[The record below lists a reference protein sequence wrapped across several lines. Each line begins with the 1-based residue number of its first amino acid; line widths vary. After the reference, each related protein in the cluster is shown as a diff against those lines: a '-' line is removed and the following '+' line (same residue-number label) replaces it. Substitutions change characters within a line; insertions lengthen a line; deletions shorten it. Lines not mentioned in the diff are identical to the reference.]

1 MTRRRLSW
9 AVLLA
14 VVLLLGAALGRTS
27 AGLASPPAP
36 VPPPQASSMTP
47 PQPTVPAPRA
57 ITPTVAVPAASSVPA
72 HGGVSDAALVVT
84 GPPSVSDRAVD
95 AVLSR
100 ESSPLA
106 GLGPYIVAEG
116 RRQGIDPVFLLAI
129 VSYFDVRDPLPAAL
143 HNVGHIR
150 AKAGEPAVDGYRAYP
165 TWRAGIAAWYAL
177 IHDLYVGRW
186 GLRTLDAIIPVYAPA
201 PRPRLEAE
209 IDDMRAM
216 VGAWR
221 LQDRQ

>member
-1 MTRRRLSW
+1 MTRRHLSW
-9 AVLLA
+9 AALLA
-14 VVLLLGAALGRTS
+14 VALLLGAALGRTS

-36 VPPPQASSMTP
+36 VSVRQAPSATP
-47 PQPTVPAPRA
+47 LQSAIQTPRA
-57 ITPTVAVPAASSVPA
+57 ATLTPTRPVVAPARSPGGASY
-72 HGGVSDAALVVT
+72 AALVMT
-84 GPPSVSDRAVD
+84 GPPSVSDRTVD

-100 ESSPLA
+100 ENSPLA
-106 GLGPYIVAEG
+106 GLGPFIVAEG

-129 VSYFDVRDPLPAAL
+129 VSYFDVRDPLPAML

-150 AKAGEPAVDGYRAYP
+150 AKAGEPAVDGYRVYP
-165 TWRAGIAAWYAL
+165 TWRAGVAAWYAL
-177 IHDLYVGRW
+177 IHNLYVGRW

-216 VGAWR
+216 VSAWR